1 MVPNMSPDELTS
13 VLTRL
18 REMARSSSAA
28 TAPPP
33 PPILSQ
39 PVPYPPPSAVP
50 PAPAPYA
57 LPSVSAAPAPS
68 QYASLLQSLGLSNQ
82 AALPAA
88 MPVAAAPTIPLVNG
102 ANLSALLSTLQGR
115 LGPARAGTVA
125 RSVARHEPQQPPT
138 DPSKMTQQEYED
150 RILSLK
156 TGTTTSELLRYVPS
170 VMDVLIEKTRN
181 NICTQDETAD
191 FTVFVY

>member
-1 MVPNMSPDELTS
+1 MVPTMSPDSLTS

-33 PPILSQ
+33 PP
-39 PVPYPPPSAVP
+39 PPPPPPTLPQPTPYTPP
-50 PAPAPYA
+50 PAFPLPPSSAPYA
-57 LPSVSAAPAPS
+57 LPSAPAPS

-88 MPVAAAPTIPLVNG
+88 VPVAATPTVPFVNS

-115 LGPARAGTVA
+115 LGSALTGAVA
-125 RSVARHEPQQPPT
+125 PSTAFPEPKQPPT

-150 RILSLK
+150 RILSFK
-156 TGTTTSELLRYVPS
+156 IGTTTSELLRYVPS
-170 VMDVLIEKTRN
+170 IHERMD
-181 NICTQDETAD
+181 
-191 FTVFVY
+191 

>member
-1 MVPNMSPDELTS
+1 MVPKMSPDELTS

-33 PPILSQ
+33 PPPPPPILPQ
-39 PVPYPPPSAVP
+39 PAPYPPP

-68 QYASLLQSLGLSNQ
+68 QYASLLQSLGFSNQ

-88 MPVAAAPTIPLVNG
+88 VPVAASPTAPLVNST
-102 ANLSALLSTLQGR
+102 NLSALLSTLQGR
-115 LGPARAGTVA
+115 FGSGTVA
-125 RSVARHEPQQPPT
+125 PSVALPEPKQPPT

-150 RILSLK
+150 RMLSFK
-156 TGTTTSELLRYVPS
+156 VGTTTSELLRYVPPIHEC
-170 VMDVLIEKTRN
+170 MD
-181 NICTQDETAD
+181 
-191 FTVFVY
+191 

>member
-1 MVPNMSPDELTS
+1 MVPKMSPDELTS

-33 PPILSQ
+33 PPILPQ
-39 PVPYPPPSAVP
+39 PAPYPPPPAFSLP
-50 PAPAPYA
+50 PAPASYA
-57 LPSVSAAPAPS
+57 LPSVPAAPAPS

-88 MPVAAAPTIPLVNG
+88 VPVAASPTVPLVNST
-102 ANLSALLSTLQGR
+102 NLSALLSTLQGR
-115 LGPARAGTVA
+115 FGSGAVA
-125 RSVARHEPQQPPT
+125 PSAALPEPKQPPT

-150 RILSLK
+150 RMLSFK
-156 TGTTTSELLRYVPS
+156 VGTTTSELLRYVPPIHEC
-170 VMDVLIEKTRN
+170 MD
-181 NICTQDETAD
+181 
-191 FTVFVY
+191 